1 MLPIGVIFGVFLC
14 FWFVCLYC
22 VVFVDKKI
30 VFFVIYW
37 DKVSIY
43 PVCEFYSFSV
53 LWLRRRCAK
62 KVKEKDVLIPGKVSE
77 FVFPLLMELS
87 SVRSERV
94 IYALRDFLVW
104 GYTRKE
110 VCERYGVTYSYFS
123 KALKRVCRVGN
134 IIVCLLE
141 HYPFIH

>member
-1 MLPIGVIFGVFLC
+1 M
-14 FWFVCLYC
+14 
-22 VVFVDKKI
+22 
-30 VFFVIYW
+30 
-37 DKVSIY
+37 
-43 PVCEFYSFSV
+43 CEFYSFSV

-87 SVRSERV
+87 SVRGERV